1 MAPTPKA
8 VQPMRRTLTLLLA
21 GVLLLPTH
29 EAQATWRHDRCRYQ
43 GLEHRSW
50 TDTEVRKTIRCA
62 VDHWRVPG
70 GRHKALDVARCES
83 GFEADALSLS
93 GSAGAFQ
100 FIQSTWDS
108 TWHRFRPFAHR
119 WDLQR
124 NIFNGRSNVLMAI
137 RKAHVDGWG
146 AW

>member
-70 GRHKALDVARCES
+70 GRHKALDVARLES
-83 GFEADALSLS
+83 GFEARALSP
-93 GSAGAFQ
+93 AGHRGVYQ
-100 FIQSTWDS
+100 FSDPTWRA
-108 TWHRFRPFAHR
+108 TTERFREFRRR
-119 WDLQR
+119 WDVKR
-124 NIFNGRSNVLMAI
+124 HVYNARANV
-137 RKAHVDGWG
+137 
-146 AW
+146 